1 MAKAKIR
8 KKTNNNIQ
16 NITYKSKDRV
26 TRTPL
31 NTGVNSCAPD
41 G

>member
-1 MAKAKIR
+1 MAKTKIR

-16 NITYKSKDRV
+16 NITHKSKDRV

-31 NTGVNSCAPD
+31 NTASN
-41 G
+41 